1 MATTVANGGRCGILS
16 YAEGMT
22 EAEDVMAEY
31 RIAERYSEWRSAQAL
46 VDGRLDE
53 LNAAIRAAVAT
64 RAWGI
69 RTAVCRVT
77 GWSREHIRQLALKQ
91 DHAGATPNNVIRR
104 SEE

>member
-1 MATTVANGGRCGILS
+1 
-16 YAEGMT
+16 MT
-22 EAEDVMAEY
+22 EAGDVMAKY
-31 RIAERYSEWRSAQAL
+31 RIAERYSEWRSAQA
-46 VDGRLDE
+46 VADGRLDE

-91 DHAGATPNNVIRR
+91 GHAGATPNNVVSR
-104 SEE
+104 SGE